1 MPEKEAIEILK
12 KPCLCDYGLSHTVES
27 CDISSCDKR
36 DATRIAIQALEIVAK
51 MKEHCEGPCIDCP
64 YHNQHMD
71 KCMNDLL
78 KGE

>member
-1 MPEKEAIEILK
+1 MSENEAISKIQWRINTI
-12 KPCLCDYGLSHTVES
+12 S
-27 CDISSCDKR
+27 DIVGKGTDGK
-36 DATRIAIQALEIVAK
+36 ALEDLEMAIEALKIVAK
-51 MKEHCEGPCIDCP
+51 MKEHCEGSCTDCP